1 MCADAMRSH
10 SLQEKDELDM
20 MMFESDTKKDMAVE
34 MRLVRM
40 RCCWSRR
47 INLSISKITDL
58 TNWIEHGLSSILA
71 N

>member
-40 RCCWSRR
+40 RCC
-47 INLSISKITDL
+47 
-58 TNWIEHGLSSILA
+58 
-71 N
+71 